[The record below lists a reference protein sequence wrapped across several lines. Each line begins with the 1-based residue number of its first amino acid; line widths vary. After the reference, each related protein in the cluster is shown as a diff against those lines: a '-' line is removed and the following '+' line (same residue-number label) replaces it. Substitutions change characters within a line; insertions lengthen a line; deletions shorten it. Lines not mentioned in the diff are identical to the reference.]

1 MSPASSHV
9 LVERLRTMLGLA
21 DVDEALLTRV
31 VGDSLTLRWVGSSV
45 IAAPGD
51 PIDAL
56 YLVLSGAVEVVAGD
70 EQVDEL
76 EPGNS
81 FGGAQVVHGT
91 PHEHTYV
98 AAPECELLIIPR
110 EPLRALLDAAPGL
123 SERLGAEA

>member
-1 MSPASSHV
+1 MAPTSSHV
-9 LVERLRTMLGLA
+9 LVERLRTMLGLES
-21 DVDEALLTRV
+21 VDEGVLTRV
-31 VGDSLTLRWVGSSV
+31 VGDSLTLRWVGASV

-56 YLVLSGAVEVVAGD
+56 YVVLSGAVEVVDND

-76 EPGNS
+76 EPGNT

-110 EPLRALLDAAPGL
+110 GPLRTLLDAAPGL
-123 SERLGAEA
+123 SRQLAEP